1 MTRVAI
7 TTDRFDSVSSAYAL
21 RGLEPVPLPCLR
33 VEPAG
38 DEALTDAREAAAD
51 ADLLVVTSPRT
62 VSLLWPEQEMPGVEV
77 AAVGESTA
85 AAVARSGGHVVAA
98 GRSGLMGLI
107 EIVADRL
114 RESRVVF
121 PHAGGSDVAASQRLR
136 QLTCQLEEHVVYRTV
151 PVAPAMTDV
160 QAISFASPS
169 AVQGWL
175 VTRDL
180 RNLVV
185 GVIGKT
191 TGAAVARIR
200 PPDVVATLPSHQAL
214 ALALTDYLEK
224 TA

>member
-7 TTDRFDSVSSAYAL
+7 TTDRFDSVSPAYAL

-38 DEALTDAREAAAD
+38 DDALTDAREAAAD

-62 VSLLWPEQEMPGVEV
+62 VSLLWPEQEMPEVEV

-85 AAVARSGGHVVAA
+85 AAVARSGGRVVAA

-121 PHAGGSDVAASQRLR
+121 PHAGGSDLAASQRLR
-136 QLTCQLEEHVVYRTV
+136 QLTSHLEEHVVYRTV
-151 PVAPAMTDV
+151 PVAPDTTGVEAV
-160 QAISFASPS
+160 SFASPS

-180 RNLVV
+180 RDLVV

-200 PPDVVATLPSHQAL
+200 PPDVVATRPSHQAL
-214 ALALTDYLEK
+214 ALALSDYLEK

>member
-21 RGLEPVPLPCLR
+21 RGLEPVPLSCLR

-62 VSLLWPEQEMPGVEV
+62 VSLLWPEQEMPEVEV

-85 AAVARSGGHVVAA
+85 AAVAGSGGRVVAA
-98 GRSGLMGLI
+98 GRAGLMGLI

-114 RESRVVF
+114 RGSRVVF
-121 PHAGGSDVAASQRLR
+121 PHAGGSDLAASQRLR
-136 QLTCQLEEHVVYRTV
+136 ELTGRLEEHVIYRTV
-151 PVAPAMTDV
+151 PVAPAMTHV
-160 QAISFASPS
+160 EAISFASPS

-180 RNLVV
+180 RDLVV
-185 GVIGKT
+185 GVIGT
-191 TGAAVARIR
+191 TTAAAVARIR
-200 PPDVVATLPSHQAL
+200 PPDVVAARPSHKAL